1 MFTHDARLG
10 IIKHN
15 KLDGFVDPSIS
26 QAGGDGVGDAPMPKV
41 AAVRDGIRRR
51 LGIEADAEG
60 G

>member
-15 KLDGFVDPSIS
+15 KLDGFVDPSIP
-26 QAGGDGVGDAPMPKV
+26 QAGGDGVGDAAMPKV
-41 AAVRDGIRRR
+41 AAVGNGVRRG
-51 LGIEADAEG
+51 LGIEADGEG